1 MMVVTQL
8 RKVTQALCVKKA
20 KHSVLGTHRGYIYI
34 KNIYLPAYQLMRSIF

>member
-1 MMVVTQL
+1 MKVV
-8 RKVTQALCVKKA
+8 RRYAKVRRYYCVQMA